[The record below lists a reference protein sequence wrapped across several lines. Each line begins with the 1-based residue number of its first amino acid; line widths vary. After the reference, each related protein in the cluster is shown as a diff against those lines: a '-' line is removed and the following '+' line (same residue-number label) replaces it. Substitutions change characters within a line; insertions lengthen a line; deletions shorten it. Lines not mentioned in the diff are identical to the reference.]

1 MNHFTKIRFVVA
13 LPAVLVFFA
22 ALIFYAPETAARAFI
37 PPDLEIRATYRH
49 GKGQSVGT
57 VKTARPQA
65 YIMHSD
71 RQYGYVAKK
80 GLPLY
85 SGDTLFTRKDGK
97 LAVSFKDG
105 SETVLAANS
114 SLVINKS
121 VYDPEGGNRLSFMEM
136 ISGKARFVV
145 KKLAEYKHSRFSVKT
160 ASSVV
165 GVRGSD
171 FILEISQDGNRTII
185 TALDNTVLEVVDPA
199 NPLAEPVT
207 VTSFQQL
214 VTVLG
219 EVLGTPE
226 DIPKD
231 QLRQR
236 LQELGLMGDDNGE
249 GDGDQ
254 PSAGDEE
261 QNPPSDY
268 VPDDS
273 PDPEDPVFYPE
284 GDSGQTPPPPLPP
297 LSPDVVPPEDDLTG
311 DSDTIFQ
318 QEMVLPDMPGPP
330 TL

>member
-1 MNHFTKIRFVVA
+1 MSHFTKSRFVVA
-13 LPAVLVFFA
+13 LPVVLVFFA
-22 ALIFYAPETAARAFI
+22 ALFGLVTESAARAFI
-37 PPDLEIRATYRH
+37 PPDLEIQSAYRH
-49 GKGQSVGT
+49 GTGQSVGT
-57 VKTARPQA
+57 VKAARPQA

-85 SGDTLFTRKDGK
+85 NGDTLFTRDEGR
-97 LAVSFKDG
+97 LAVSLKDG
-105 SETVLAANS
+105 SETVLSANS

-136 ISGKARFVV
+136 LSGKARFLV
-145 KKLAEYKHSRFSVKT
+145 KKLAEYRHSRVSVKT

-171 FILEISQDGNRTII
+171 FIIEVSQEGNRTVI

-199 NPLAEPVT
+199 NPLAEPVI

-226 DIPKD
+226 DIPRD
-231 QLRQR
+231 QLMQR
-236 LQELGLMGDDNGE
+236 LQELGLMGDENG

-254 PSAGDEE
+254 PPAGDDE
-261 QNPPSDY
+261 QNPPSEY

-273 PDPEDPVFYPE
+273 PDPEDPAFYPG
-284 GDSGQTPPPPLPP
+284 GDGGPTPPPVLPP

-318 QEMVLPDMPGPP
+318 QFPMLPDMPGPP
-330 TL
+330 SL